1 MYTQSNFAN
10 GNEYNFSRSEETN
23 RRESFPTT
31 AREHPVFSPSDLR
44 PRHLNAARSALFLVA
59 LTLPCARNP
68 LRSWLRGSRSPK
80 VSRSHSLLISFLRFV
95 PFPAICFV
103 VAIFCV
109 SNWLDRFGVL
119 LLLASIQACGNWG
132 LSAVGLIYLSGW
144 RWNHDIEG

>member
-10 GNEYNFSRSEETN
+10 GNEHNFSRSEEPN

-44 PRHLNAARSALFLVA
+44 PRHLNAARSALFLAA
-59 LTLPCARNP
+59 LTFPCARNP
-68 LRSWLRGSRSPK
+68 LRSWLPGSRSQK

-103 VAIFCV
+103 VAIFLC
-109 SNWLDRFGVL
+109 LE
-119 LLLASIQACGNWG
+119 LAWSIRCPS
-132 LSAVGLIYLSGW
+132 LVGIDPSLWKLGFVR
-144 RWNHDIEG
+144 RWINRS